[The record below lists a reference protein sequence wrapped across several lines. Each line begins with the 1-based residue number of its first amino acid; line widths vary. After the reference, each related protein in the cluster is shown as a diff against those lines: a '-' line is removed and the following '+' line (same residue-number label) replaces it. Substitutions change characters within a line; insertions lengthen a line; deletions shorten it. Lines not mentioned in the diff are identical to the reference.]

1 MANSAM
7 AASTLFCPKASPTKK
22 EAHGGAQWKKPTM
35 LKCRHSTADRNPF
48 PDPFAALNGL

>member
-7 AASTLFCPKASPTKK
+7 AASTLFCPKASPTK